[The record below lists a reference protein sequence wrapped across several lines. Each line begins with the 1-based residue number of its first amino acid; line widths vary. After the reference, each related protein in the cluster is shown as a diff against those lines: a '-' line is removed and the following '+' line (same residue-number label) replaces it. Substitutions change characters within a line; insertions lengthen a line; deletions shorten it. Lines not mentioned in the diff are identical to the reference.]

1 MICATQYGGGD
12 GRWRLM
18 RGSTGRRAVGCN
30 PDEDGDGGWQGEVG
44 GSEVARV
51 FNVACRVLF
60 AKKG

>member
-18 RGSTGRRAVGCN
+18 HGSLGRRAAGCK
-30 PDEDGDGGWQGEVG
+30 PGGDDDGWQREGLEGEM
-44 GSEVARV
+44 ARV

-60 AKKG
+60 AKKR